1 LEPLIVASTLWR
13 QTHPLP
19 ARPDRSGSDGSATDM
34 QNIATGKDADGHAA
48 NPARPSDE
56 TNPIIPTGSQ

>member
-19 ARPDRSGSDGSATDM
+19 AKPQWSGSDGSATDV
-34 QNIATGKDADGHAA
+34 QNIATGKDADGHTA
-48 NPARPSDE
+48 NLARPPDGRVE
-56 TNPIIPTGSQ
+56 G

>member
-19 ARPDRSGSDGSATDM
+19 AKPQSSSGTDESAADV
-34 QNIATGKDADGHAA
+34 QNIADGKDERGHTANLDRPDDG
-48 NPARPSDE
+48 RVE
-56 TNPIIPTGSQ
+56 G